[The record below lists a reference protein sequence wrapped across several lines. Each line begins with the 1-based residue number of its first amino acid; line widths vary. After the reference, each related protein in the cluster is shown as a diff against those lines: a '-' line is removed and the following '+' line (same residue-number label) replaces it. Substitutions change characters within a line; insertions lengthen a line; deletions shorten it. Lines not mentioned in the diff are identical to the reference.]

1 MVMSLANGSAP
12 KVADA
17 DCVHVSAR
25 PSKPLHRVGTVRRLQ
40 GISRR
45 TAARHLNMDVCQVK
59 QQERETADMP
69 LSRLYDWQQL
79 LDVPIAEL
87 LVEADDPLSEPVLK
101 RAQLVRVMKTALAI
115 LEATELESV
124 RRMVQTLVDQLT
136 QIMPELEGIGP
147 WHAVGE
153 RRRRD
158 EYGVAAERRLSEDVF
173 LDLID

>member
-1 MVMSLANGSAP
+1 MSLSTSGLPRSDVPEA
-12 KVADA
+12 
-17 DCVHVSAR
+17 VHVHGTTPR
-25 PSKPLHRVGTVRRLQ
+25 PLHRVGTVRRLQ

-45 TAARHLNMDVCQVK
+45 TVARHLKMDVNQVK
-59 QQERETADMP
+59 QQERETSDMP

-87 LVEADDPLSEPVLK
+87 LVEAGDPLSAPVLK

-115 LEATELESV
+115 HETTEEISV
-124 RRMVQTLVDQLT
+124 RRMAQTLVDQLT
-136 QIMPELEGIGP
+136 EIMPELKGVGP

-158 EYGVAAERRLSEDVF
+158 EYGVAAERRLSDDVF
-173 LDLID
+173 FELKD